1 MSEVDICRP
10 ETGRKTQKDSKSKT
24 RARMALDPKSP
35 GETQSSLITLFLG
48 PRYRNVSFVLDTS
61 EAMSSFLGP
70 VKRLLIQALLTK
82 ASLRDSLF
90 NIVVFSYKVT
100 CWSQGMVPCAPD
112 TVYEALSWI
121 HSLSCSPGRD
131 LLAALNIAFSDPSC
145 HVVHLVTTGVPEHPE
160 ELLRVLP
167 TMAGRRPV
175 HVFHLSLS
183 EPSSSGSLDGKTQ
196 DFLQCLTHTTKGS
209 CSVLPIGTDGAV
221 QQVIPLYTA
230 ETQPSV
236 LRCYPVKCSQ
246 STSCVPLHPLLS
258 LSPLRCSLGNPF
270 CPISGCVLSGRVLS
284 LCSTEFLP
292 GCRVLARRELDGLYY
307 LGTVMQLVQDRRGVY
322 VVEFDRLETGRLEH
336 RYSNIRNQQ
345 LVCSPDM
352 LNHTQAH
359 MHSLVPGDAV
369 LSPWEPD
376 LHRYGPGRVVS
387 GMERRDLLTAE
398 SGTGLQVLLWDGR
411 VTQVPGGLA
420 VWIPAPQHE
429 RIIRELQR
437 IPPWPCCRD
446 SLLCTRCNVQAPFL
460 YCTRLQHCS
469 LVSTPGHCPVT
480 QPLQLRAPPAYR
492 CGLREGLEGERWQER
507 AELEK
512 KVDHQ
517 LGELKDMKEVD
528 PETSSSS
535 SPSEDEEAAGGESF
549 GPVTSIELSPMEKLR
564 PEQGRPAWKYWRRS
578 ALEPQHRQ
586 PGIQYTT
593 TPKKCR
599 YTDIKSRGS
608 PNHSS
613 VFQTLPGYERRLVT
627 IRDVFGLTDSTP

>member
-1 MSEVDICRP
+1 AKCNDYNA
-10 ETGRKTQKDSKSKT
+10 RKIRKN
-24 RARMALDPKSP
+24 ARFK
-35 GETQSSLITLFLG
+35 
-48 PRYRNVSFVLDTS
+48 
-61 EAMSSFLGP
+61 
-70 VKRLLIQALLTK
+70 
-82 ASLRDSLF
+82 
-90 NIVVFSYKVT
+90 
-100 CWSQGMVPCAPD
+100 
-112 TVYEALSWI
+112 
-121 HSLSCSPGRD
+121 
-131 LLAALNIAFSDPSC
+131 
-145 HVVHLVTTGVPEHPE
+145 
-160 ELLRVLP
+160 
-167 TMAGRRPV
+167 
-175 HVFHLSLS
+175 
-183 EPSSSGSLDGKTQ
+183 
-196 DFLQCLTHTTKGS
+196 KGIEKI
-209 CSVLPIGTDGAV
+209 IGTLYFL
-221 QQVIPLYTA
+221 IPTWFGFI
-230 ETQPSV
+230 
-236 LRCYPVKCSQ
+236 
-246 STSCVPLHPLLS
+246 CVP
-258 LSPLRCSLGNPF
+258 
-270 CPISGCVLSGRVLS
+270 
-284 LCSTEFLP
+284 
-292 GCRVLARRELDGLYY
+292 
-307 LGTVMQLVQDRRGVY
+307 QDRRGVY

-387 GMERRDLLTAE
+387 GMERRDLLTGKE